1 MHESGSVAT
10 LGPAGTDS
18 ENEAR
23 KHFRDVILLESFP
36 AAVDYARAHDCYALV
51 AAGYLSMT
59 DGVLHDSWVDLH
71 FRYSGDIELAAV
83 WESPTKTMCLA
94 VNEERAPDPQDIRSV
109 ALHPATRALARALV
123 PDEVQRHFVTAK
135 PLGVRMA
142 AAGEVDACVGSLD
155 VVQEA
160 GNLPVVSTMN
170 PTMVWCL
177 YRPVNAS

>member
-1 MHESGSVAT
+1 MKHLHTQVSESVPVAT

-23 KHFRDVILLESFP
+23 KHFQDVILLESFP
-36 AAVDYARAHDCYALV
+36 AAVDYACAHGCY
-51 AAGYLSMT
+51 
-59 DGVLHDSWVDLH
+59 
-71 FRYSGDIELAAV
+71 
-83 WESPTKTMCLA
+83 A

-109 ALHPATRALARALV
+109 ALHSATRALARALV
-123 PDEVQRHFVTAK
+123 PDEAERHFVAAK

-155 VVQEA
+155 VVREA
-160 GNLPVVSTMN
+160 GNLSVVSTMN

-177 YRPVNAS
+177 YRSVSAS